1 VRLWSAD
8 HFSCRVEPRQLITPR
23 LFRRVLRGEA
33 TYPNATDLSRIPR
46 RSYAFTYS
54 LPFHDPHDIPY
65 CEAEFDIRG
74 LAATFDAEPDAFAAP
89 GQFITV
95 YPDVDKDLQG
105 ILANIDATHQDGIDD
120 TAVALKSFSA
130 RQDART

>member
-1 VRLWSAD
+1 VRRAS
-8 HFSCRVEPRQLITPR
+8 
-23 LFRRVLRGEA
+23 
-33 TYPNATDLSRIPR
+33 YPNATDLSRITR

-54 LPFHDPHDIPY
+54 PPIHDPHDILY

-74 LAATFDAEPDAFAAP
+74 LAAAFDAEPDPFAAL

-105 ILANIDATHQDGIDD
+105 ILANIDARMASMTRP
-120 TAVALKSFSA
+120 LP
-130 RQDART
+130 

>member
-1 VRLWSAD
+1 MINSGFSGESFGHRAERRGHLSQCD
-8 HFSCRVEPRQLITPR
+8 RHFQ
-23 LFRRVLRGEA
+23 
-33 TYPNATDLSRIPR
+33 IPR
-46 RSYAFTYS
+46 WSDAFTYS
-54 LPFHDPHDIPY
+54 LPFHYPHDIRY

-74 LAATFDAEPDAFAAP
+74 LAAAFDAEPDAFAAL

-95 YPDVDKDLQG
+95 YPDVDKNLRG
-105 ILANIDATHQDGIDD
+105 ILVGIDATHQDGIDD

>member
-1 VRLWSAD
+1 M
-8 HFSCRVEPRQLITPR
+8 INPR

-46 RSYAFTYS
+46 WSYAFTYS
-54 LPFHDPHDIPY
+54 LPFHYPHDIRY
-65 CEAEFDIRG
+65 CEVEFDIRG
-74 LAATFDAEPDAFAAP
+74 LAAAFDAEPDAFAAL

-95 YPDVDKDLQG
+95 YPDVDKNLQG

-130 RQDART
+130 RQDAGT